1 MERIDENAWIR
12 AREDEIEKMWTEEL
26 PPACPAEIPEHEL
39 PY

>member
-26 PPACPAEIPEHEL
+26 PPAHPAEIPEHEL